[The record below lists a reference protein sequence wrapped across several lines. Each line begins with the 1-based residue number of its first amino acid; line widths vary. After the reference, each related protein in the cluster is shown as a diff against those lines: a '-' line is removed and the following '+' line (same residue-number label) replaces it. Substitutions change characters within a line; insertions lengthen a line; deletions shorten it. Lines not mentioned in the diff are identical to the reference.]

1 MRDESLDCVV
11 ILDMQ
16 ELRDRATFEEPTCAP
31 KGVEEVFVNGVRAV
45 AAGQWTGRRAGEFV
59 RAAH

>member
-11 ILDMQ
+11 ILNMQ
-16 ELRDRATFEEPTCAP
+16 ELRDRAIFEEPTCAP
-31 KGVEEVFVNGVRAV
+31 KGVEEVLVNGVRAV